1 MKERQFSGN
10 SNRIFLVN
18 KARSCRRTGVYMINR
33 MGRVKK
39 AGTVDF
45 VEKELKSPVGTQVL
59 VKIKASCICGSDLH
73 IFRGRHPSVS
83 LPVTI
88 GHEFT
93 GEVIAVGEAVTDF
106 QKGDRVVVEPS
117 LPCGT
122 CEACRHGEYSYCENL
137 LFTYRVGDGAM
148 ADYFIGSQEHMF
160 RLPDKVSYEKGALT
174 EPLAVAVH
182 ACKRAEIGLGD
193 RVLVIGAGAIGIM
206 IAAVCRKAGAA
217 EVVISDLSTS
227 RLAMAEKLGA
237 THIVNAGK
245 EDLKLEVG
253 KWSGEKGFDKAFECV
268 GAEATFRQ
276 AMELVKMNGL
286 VTDVGIFEKTEIQ
299 LDASLFV
306 KKELRVQGAQGYCP
320 DAIQILQE
328 LPFEQMI
335 THHFQ
340 LEELREALETAS
352 DPNSNAIKVCI
363 NI

>member
-1 MKERQFSGN
+1 
-10 SNRIFLVN
+10 
-18 KARSCRRTGVYMINR
+18 
-33 MGRVKK
+33 
-39 AGTVDF
+39 
-45 VEKELKSPVGTQVL
+45 
-59 VKIKASCICGSDLH
+59 
-73 IFRGRHPSVS
+73 
-83 LPVTI
+83 
-88 GHEFT
+88 
-93 GEVIAVGEAVTDF
+93 
-106 QKGDRVVVEPS
+106 
-117 LPCGT
+117 
-122 CEACRHGEYSYCENL
+122 
-137 LFTYRVGDGAM
+137 M

-276 AMELVKMNGL
+276 TMELVKMNGL

-306 KKELRVQGAQGYCP
+306 KKELRVQGAQGYCWDFP

>member
-1 MKERQFSGN
+1 
-10 SNRIFLVN
+10 
-18 KARSCRRTGVYMINR
+18 
-33 MGRVKK
+33 
-39 AGTVDF
+39 
-45 VEKELKSPVGTQVL
+45 
-59 VKIKASCICGSDLH
+59 
-73 IFRGRHPSVS
+73 
-83 LPVTI
+83 
-88 GHEFT
+88 
-93 GEVIAVGEAVTDF
+93 
-106 QKGDRVVVEPS
+106 
-117 LPCGT
+117 
-122 CEACRHGEYSYCENL
+122 
-137 LFTYRVGDGAM
+137 M

-306 KKELRVQGAQGYCP
+306 KK
-320 DAIQILQE
+320 
-328 LPFEQMI
+328 
-335 THHFQ
+335 
-340 LEELREALETAS
+340 
-352 DPNSNAIKVCI
+352 
-363 NI
+363 

>member
-1 MKERQFSGN
+1 
-10 SNRIFLVN
+10 
-18 KARSCRRTGVYMINR
+18 
-33 MGRVKK
+33 
-39 AGTVDF
+39 
-45 VEKELKSPVGTQVL
+45 
-59 VKIKASCICGSDLH
+59 
-73 IFRGRHPSVS
+73 
-83 LPVTI
+83 
-88 GHEFT
+88 
-93 GEVIAVGEAVTDF
+93 
-106 QKGDRVVVEPS
+106 
-117 LPCGT
+117 
-122 CEACRHGEYSYCENL
+122 
-137 LFTYRVGDGAM
+137 
-148 ADYFIGSQEHMF
+148 
-160 RLPDKVSYEKGALT
+160 
-174 EPLAVAVH
+174 
-182 ACKRAEIGLGD
+182 
-193 RVLVIGAGAIGIM
+193 M

-306 KKELRVQGAQGYCP
+306 KKELRVQGAQGYCWDFP

>member
-1 MKERQFSGN
+1 
-10 SNRIFLVN
+10 
-18 KARSCRRTGVYMINR
+18 MINR

-73 IFRGRHPSVS
+73 IFRGRHPRVS

-306 KKELRVQGAQGYCP
+306 KKELRVQGAQGYCWDFP